1 MTRIIIRYYDPSY
14 PYLERAI
21 RSIQGDFDI
30 VVYDDGSNIFPNLAA
45 VKNRCQIRRLEHKG
59 PASTLIQALADAKRE
74 NVKQVFILDGDDEA
88 LESLPSFLNA
98 SLALPYTAVIGQFKD
113 VPSPIYQAQGNELF
127 REAIANLKFC
137 PPCFSLKIGDWVQD
151 LPRIFNLVQTEYLS
165 TGTLFLSLFLSGQ
178 TGISVAEQVII
189 WRQHEAQTYRHHHQE
204 RHLTVQRIWQIYHQ
218 KAFEEYSKILHLN
231 PYDAV
236 AYYNRG
242 NTCSRLGD
250 GQKAIEDY
258 TQALNIN
265 PNFPEAYTNRGV
277 ARFDLGDTQ
286 GAIDDYTLALQLNPN
301 FAAAYN
307 NRGNAHS
314 KLGNYPE
321 AIADLQTSAQIFSVQ
336 GYISN
341 YQGLQNLLAEAY
353 FKMGARLWMQEQI
366 EQAIAC
372 YQKALEVKPDFPE
385 AYYDL
390 GMIFQQKGRVAEA
403 MSYYRKLLTI
413 KPEFSKA
420 RYQIETIL
428 KGYQF
433 STDWFSRNLD
443 ILNEHLKP
451 LSKIPGLN
459 ILEIGSWEGRSTC
472 WFLENILIDSS
483 SQITC
488 IDTFAGSLE
497 HQRYD
502 CDYLSSIEE
511 RFDFNINRTGAAEKV
526 RKIVGKSQQILRL
539 LPLGFYDL
547 VYIDGSHLAS
557 DVLEDAVLTWA
568 LVKVGGTIIFDDYDF
583 IFAENSFQ
591 NTKVGI
597 DAFVSVFSDKI
608 KFIHKSHQILLKKL
622 FS

>member
-30 VVYDDGSNIFPNLAA
+30 VVYDDGSKNFPDLAG
-45 VKNRCQIRRLEHKG
+45 VKNKYQIRRLEHRG
-59 PASTLIQALADAKRE
+59 PTSTLIKALVDAKRE
-74 NVKQVFILDGDDEA
+74 NVQQVFILDGDDEA
-88 LESLPSFLNA
+88 LESLTNFLSA
-98 SLALPYTAVIGQFKD
+98 SLLSPYTAVIGQFKD
-113 VPSPIYQAQGNELF
+113 IPSPIYQDQGNELF

-137 PPCFSLKIGDWVQD
+137 PPCFSLKIGDWIEE
-151 LPRIFNLVQTEYLS
+151 LPSILKQVQTEYLS
-165 TGTLFLSLFLSGQ
+165 TGTLFLGLFLSGQ

-189 WRQHEAQTYRHHHQE
+189 WRQHEGQTYRHHHPE
-204 RHLTVQRIWQIYHQ
+204 RHLTGQRIWQIYHQ
-218 KAFEEYSKILHLN
+218 KAFEEYSQILHLN

-258 TQALNIN
+258 TQALDIN
-265 PNFPEAYTNRGV
+265 PNFTEAYTNRGV

-286 GAIDDYTLALQLNPN
+286 GAIDDYTKALQFNPN
-301 FAAAYN
+301 FAVAYN
-307 NRGNAHS
+307 NRGNALS
-314 KLGNYPE
+314 KLGKYPE
-321 AIADLQTSAQIFSVQ
+321 AIADLQASVQ
-336 GYISN
+336 LFSTQGDVSN
-341 YQGLQNLLAEAY
+341 YQRSQNLLAEAY
-353 FKMGARLWMQEQI
+353 FKMGERLWKQEQI

-372 YQKALEVKPDFPE
+372 YQKSLEVKPEFAE
-385 AYYDL
+385 SYYDL
-390 GMIFQQKGRVAEA
+390 GMIFQQIGRLNEA
-403 MSYYRKLLTI
+403 IIHYNKVLTI
-413 KPEFSKA
+413 KPEYAKA

-443 ILNEHLKP
+443 ILNEHLEP

-472 WFLENILIDSS
+472 WFLENILIDNSS
-483 SQITC
+483 RIIC

-502 CDYLSSIEE
+502 FDYINSIEM
-511 RFDFNINRTGAAEKV
+511 RFDFNISRTGAGEKV
-526 RKIVGKSQQILRL
+526 RKIVGKSQQILRS

-557 DVLEDAVLTWA
+557 DVLEDAVLSWA
-568 LVKVGGTIIFDDYDF
+568 LVKVGGMIIFDDYDF
-583 IFAENSFQ
+583 SFADNPFQ

-597 DAFVSVFSDKI
+597 DAFVSVFFGKI
-608 KFIHKSHQILLKKL
+608 QFIHKSHQILLKKL